1 MPKLLCTAAF
11 VCLLASPLRAA
22 DTFDPANAPHVTS
35 VQGSRH
41 DNSAGLGD
49 RLTVQVQGL
58 DRVLAAANGNCRA
71 IVLFL
76 NGIPID
82 GMPPESCDPYS
93 GTVRYFLDR
102 DTPNDEAWHR
112 LLGSPRGFQRVV
124 RVSIGAGEQFSYP
137 TLATMKLSV
146 IPEPEFYTFVI
157 LLAASLV
164 LLLLLCSRTTLIRN
178 TVPPV
183 TGGKHPFSLARTQM
197 AFWFFLVLCGYVFC
211 WLITKELDTITAS
224 VLALIGIGSGTALG
238 GALIDT
244 NASPGAQLTAQPSQG
259 FLRDVLGET
268 GGGISL
274 YRFQMFVWTF
284 VLGIIFVSSVYAQL
298 AMPDFN
304 ATLLGLMGISSGT
317 YLGFKFP
324 EKRTQDPTTPPG
336 AAAAI
341 ESSGE

>member
-1 MPKLLCTAAF
+1 MPRLLCTAAF
-11 VCLLASPLRAA
+11 VCLLVAPLAA
-22 DTFDPANAPHVTS
+22 QTTFDPATAPRVTA
-35 VQGSRH
+35 VQGSRR
-41 DNSAGLGD
+41 DQSAGLGD

-76 NGIPID
+76 NGIPVD

-93 GTVRYFLDR
+93 GSVRFFLDR

-112 LLGSPRGFQRVV
+112 LLGNPRGFQRVV
-124 RVSIGAGEQFSYP
+124 RVSIGAGSQFSYP
-137 TLATMKLSV
+137 TLAMLHLSV
-146 IPEPEFYTFVI
+146 IPEPEFYTFVVLLGASLI
-157 LLAASLV
+157 LLFV
-164 LLLLLCSRTTLIRN
+164 LCRRTTLIRS

-183 TGGKHPFSLARTQM
+183 AGGEHPYSLARWQM
-197 AFWFFLVLCGYVFC
+197 AFWFFIVLCGYVFC
-211 WLITKELDTITAS
+211 WLITKELDTITGS

-244 NASPGAQLTAQPSQG
+244 TASPGAQLTAQPSRG
-259 FLRDVLGET
+259 FLRDVLGDT

-274 YRFQMFVWTF
+274 HRFQMFVWTL
-284 VLGIIFVSSVYAQL
+284 VLGIIFISSVYAQL
-298 AMPDFN
+298 AMPNFN

-324 EKRTQDPTTPPG
+324 EKQTQDPTTPPG
-336 AAAAI
+336 AAAAA
-341 ESSGE
+341 EE